1 MGRAYLSGFLIAG
14 SRLRVLRGL
23 LLGGEFCFAL
33 FTGGFDP
40 GDHGNDDHGQQNQRG
55 QRGGQTQNDV
65 LHAAG
70 EARPAVG
77 QGIGQLLAEGAP
89 DRNGRRVDLGVAQ
102 IELHGRIPDLHIIVA
117 QAALNGLD
125 LIAHVGQPLLKRD
138 ERLHVLALREH
149 IE

>member
-1 MGRAYLSGFLIAG
+1 MPGRQVGRAYLSGFLIAG

-70 EARPAVG
+70 EAVQPSDRESDSFWPKVRRTGTVG
-77 QGIGQLLAEGAP
+77 
-89 DRNGRRVDLGVAQ
+89 V
-102 IELHGRIPDLHIIVA
+102 
-117 QAALNGLD
+117 
-125 LIAHVGQPLLKRD
+125 
-138 ERLHVLALREH
+138 
-149 IE
+149 